1 MRQLRASDTLQD
13 WITLTE
19 RRLSRM
25 ERRGQSLDPT
35 TLLALLAVKTV
46 AEIPEDT
53 DTDTTT
59 VYVVETGQTLNFDA
73 VSRVW
78 SPSP

>member
-1 MRQLRASDTLQD
+1 VRQLRSSDSLQA
-13 WITLTE
+13 WIATTE

-25 ERRGQSLDPT
+25 ERRGQTTGPT
-35 TLLALLAVKTV
+35 SPNALLAVRTV
-46 AEIPEDT
+46 ADIPEDT
-53 DTDTTT
+53 NPDTTT
-59 VYVVETGQTLNFDA
+59 VYVVETGQTLNFDS